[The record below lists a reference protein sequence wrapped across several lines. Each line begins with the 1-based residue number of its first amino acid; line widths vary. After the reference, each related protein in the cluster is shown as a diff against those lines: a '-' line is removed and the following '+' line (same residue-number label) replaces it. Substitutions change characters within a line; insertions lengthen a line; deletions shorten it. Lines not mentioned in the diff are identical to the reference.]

1 MRYFTYCSGEGA
13 GFDRITDARRWCIR
27 MLKKKGMNGPTDYA
41 KITNYDGLVT
51 YEEIS
56 IDKKDIPYTYV
67 HTALHRGRSYML
79 ESSTGKIMR

>member
-13 GFDRITDARRWCIR
+13 RFDRITDARKWCIR
-27 MLKKKGMNGPTDYA
+27 MLKKRDMNGPTDYA

-51 YEEIS
+51 YEEVTLNRNFL
-56 IDKKDIPYTYV
+56 PFTYV
-67 HTALHRGRSYML
+67 HTSLHHGRTYML